1 MLQFKEKD
9 SPVLVITIKEAYKIL
24 ECDSDEK
31 NYDKLYNSYKR
42 LMKHYH
48 PDVNTDSRSEDMAK
62 QINEAWDIIK
72 KHLSEETTVVEET
85 KTENSASSN
94 TRNENQDRY
103 RAPHYNDTPFVD
115 TSENWYSVK
124 LYAKSFFIPK
134 ICPYCLKQTIHKQSL
149 RSSCTKVTGSSGR
162 KTYYSTSTMNV
173 DFFCCPEHNISSSLK
188 MRNEYHYVE
197 FLFKNQKYAELFSD
211 INHTTFESVGKAKR
225 ALKTAGRVAE
235 KAVSIPGVSQLLAY
249 ALTIGFFLLC
259 AVMCDA

>member
-9 SPVLVITIKEAYKIL
+9 SPVLVITIKEAYKLL

-115 TSENWYSVK
+115 
-124 LYAKSFFIPK
+124 
-134 ICPYCLKQTIHKQSL
+134 
-149 RSSCTKVTGSSGR
+149 
-162 KTYYSTSTMNV
+162 
-173 DFFCCPEHNISSSLK
+173 
-188 MRNEYHYVE
+188 
-197 FLFKNQKYAELFSD
+197 
-211 INHTTFESVGKAKR
+211 
-225 ALKTAGRVAE
+225 
-235 KAVSIPGVSQLLAY
+235 
-249 ALTIGFFLLC
+249 
-259 AVMCDA
+259 